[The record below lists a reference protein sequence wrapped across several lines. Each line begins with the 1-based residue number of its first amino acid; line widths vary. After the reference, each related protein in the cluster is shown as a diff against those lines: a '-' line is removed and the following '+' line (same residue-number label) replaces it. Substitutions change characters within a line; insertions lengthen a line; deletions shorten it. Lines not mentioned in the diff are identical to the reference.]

1 MTQEPSVNP
10 LISAALIDALLP
22 GAGFFGASP
31 ENCLNLEVNAVIDR
45 VEISIEAPAAEIL
58 NIGEINLEGADG
70 IFIPKLESCARIEMS
85 SIYGDSTLEKC
96 FDDFVAGRLLHTKRE
111 SRPYVQI
118 FLKSP
123 TFIHRIMIKN
133 RGDIY
138 GCRSKY
144 LVMRAFCGRELVYV
158 YQNFNLDDAKREVE
172 QLLGQLGIIDKLPG
186 SEKGL
191 ESFVRDVQ
199 RIIKNRIEASTIDL
213 GLRQICHLLPLTS
226 VNREV
231 TNYHLTLCALAVL
244 LQWEDKDHVETKFL
258 RSFASI
264 LLTDLS
270 IDKLANE
277 VERLSRSRLDSD
289 RKVVIGR
296 HRIQESR
303 LINRKDAY
311 LQKIREIIDIL
322 SGIGVSVM
330 LGYGTLLGAVR
341 SGTFLPHDD
350 DIDLMAFDGSR
361 SEAETLMFKNKVID
375 ALAARGIHS
384 WESGFGHLHVQFG
397 SDMIDIFPIWQ
408 EGDRAYLAMENL
420 RVRDVPFDQLFPVT
434 AVNLYGQAF
443 PAPAKPEAFL
453 ANRYGEGWRYPDPY
467 YEWPWQIERI
477 LTRIPQAVRTA
488 VERRSMQPRRHWGRL
503 CRVAWGQK
511 VKRGEVSPPMN
522 CLPTVMVAREAG
534 YDAVELDVRVSAD
547 GVPVLAHDDRLMGPD
562 GDVVVTQSPLERLQR
577 FRLGTFEGEDVFIPT
592 LEAALVYANELDLDV
607 QIDARIN
614 ADQVPLLRASVNRAE
629 YDPTRLQFCVYDIAQ
644 AHALLA
650 NFPESVLM
658 WKTYRPFLDVDEYFL
673 DEAKALGLDG
683 VMLSVPPKG
692 EDYSGFM
699 KSLRERG
706 LRVLFFI
713 HSGDDAVLEKMVRNG
728 VDYVTTIASESLV
741 FKQVQCGWMN

>member
-58 NIGEINLEGADG
+58 NIGEINLKGADG

-96 FDDFVAGRLLHTKRE
+96 FDDFVAGRLLHTKLE
-111 SRPYVQI
+111 SRPCVQI

-123 TFIHRIMIKN
+123 TFVRGVMIKN
-133 RGDIY
+133 RGDVY

-144 LVMRAFCGRELVYV
+144 LVMRAFCGQNLVSE
-158 YQNFNLDDAKREVE
+158 YQNLNPEEAKRDVE
-172 QLLGQLGIIDKLPG
+172 QLLGELGLIDKLPG
-186 SEKGL
+186 SEKEL
-191 ESFVRDVQ
+191 VSFVRDAR
-199 RIIKNRIEASTIDL
+199 RIIKNRVEANTIDL
-213 GLRQICHLLPLTS
+213 SLRQVYHLLPVMS

-244 LQWEDKDHVETKFL
+244 LQWEDRDHVATKFL

-264 LLTDLS
+264 LRTDIS
-270 IDKLANE
+270 IEKLANE
-277 VERLSRSRLDSD
+277 VERLSRSRLGSD

-296 HRIQESR
+296 HIIKESV
-303 LINRKDAY
+303 LTSRKDAI
-311 LQKIREIIDIL
+311 LQRMREVIEIL
-322 SGIGVSVM
+322 SGVGVTTM

-341 SGTFLPHDD
+341 DGAFLPHDD
-350 DIDLMAFDGSR
+350 DVDLMIFDGAS
-361 SEAETLMFKNKVID
+361 SEEEAVACKNKVIE
-375 ALAARGIHS
+375 ALAKRGIGAR
-384 WESGFGHLHVQFG
+384 ESGFGHLHIIG
-397 SDMIDIFPIWQ
+397 NDPIDIFPIWQ
-408 EGDRAYLAMENL
+408 EGDRAYLAMESL

-629 YDPTRLQFCVYDIAQ
+629 YDPTRLQFCVYNIAQ